1 MGVGDARATRRSR
14 GGRARLGLLSARAG
28 DEAGRRTSSG
38 GDEARLGWLR
48 REAERSRAW
57 CA

>member
-1 MGVGDARATRRSR
+1 MGVDDARATRRSR